1 MKSLSYIGF
10 LARSRGFKFMK
21 KLGISIYPDR
31 TSFEDNKNYLELASR
46 YGFSRVF
53 LNLLSV
59 SVEVLENFKE
69 IVNIARRLDMEVIA
83 DVSPSVFVDLE
94 IDFKDLKVF
103 REMNLT
109 GIRLDM
115 GFSGIE
121 ESFMS
126 FNPYGLKIELNISS
140 GTRYLDNI
148 MSYIPNSENII
159 GCHNFYPHK
168 YTGIS
173 RKQFVETSQTFKRYG
188 LRTAAFV
195 SSNVGNIGPW
205 PVTEGLP
212 TLEEHRALPIEVQA
226 KDLFNSG
233 LIDDVIISNCFA
245 TEEEL
250 KTLGAMDKELLTLT
264 VELVPNLPE
273 TERNIVLEEL
283 HFNRGDVS
291 EYMIR
296 STQSRVKYKGTEFQ
310 IINPKD
316 MDKGDIIIESSL
328 YLHYAGEMQLALKP
342 MENSGKSSIVGKVV
356 DEEIYLLDQI
366 QPWQKFKLKS
376 R

>member
-1 MKSLSYIGF
+1 
-10 LARSRGFKFMK
+10 MK
-21 KLGISIYPDR
+21 KLGVSIYPDR
-31 TSFEDNKNYLELASR
+31 TSFEDNKNYLELAYR

-69 IVNIARRLDMEVIA
+69 IVNIARGLGMEVIA
-83 DVSPSVFVDLE
+83 DVSPSVFVDLK
-94 IDFKDLKVF
+94 IDYKDLRVF
-103 REMNLT
+103 SEMNLT

-115 GFSGIE
+115 GFSGME

-173 RKQFVETSQTFKRYG
+173 RKQFMETSQTFKRYG

-245 TEEEL
+245 SEEEL
-250 KTLGAMDKELLTLT
+250 KTLGTMNKELLTLT
-264 VELVPNLPE
+264 VELYPNLPE
-273 TERNIVLEEL
+273 TERKIILEEL

-296 STQSRVKYKGTEFQ
+296 STQSRVKYKGTEFEL
-310 IINPKD
+310 INPKD
-316 MDKGDIIIESSL
+316 MEKGDIIIESSL
-328 YLHYAGEMQLALKP
+328 YVHYAGEMQLALKP
-342 MENSGKSSIVGKVV
+342 MKNSGKSSIVGKVV

-366 QPWQKFKLKS
+366 QPWEKFKLKS